1 MNRIAITEARRLA
14 EQAKAETIV
23 VFAFTDDQF
32 SAVSY
37 GVTKAK
43 CATAAK
49 WLDRIA
55 NDLKSG
61 RMPAP
66 GAGFD
71 GSIMQD

>member
-14 EQAKAETIV
+14 EQAKAHTIV
-23 VFAFTDDQF
+23 VFAFSDDQF

-37 GVTKAK
+37 GATKAK
-43 CATAAK
+43 CADAAR

-55 NDLKSG
+55 NDLKTG
-61 RMPAP
+61 ALAAP

-71 GSIMQD
+71 GHIDQ

>member
-1 MNRIAITEARRLA
+1 MNRIAIAEARRLA
-14 EQAKAETIV
+14 DLAKADTIV

-37 GVTKAK
+37 GATKAK
-43 CATAAK
+43 CADAAK

-55 NDLKSG
+55 ADLKTG
-61 RMPAP
+61 NMAAP

-71 GSIMQD
+71 GTILQD